1 MLYCNQT
8 RTERLKELILTTF
21 FSRIPT
27 ILGIKLRSLVYQ
39 SLFKRMGNSVY
50 IQEDTNFFGT
60 CSIEIGEIV
69 HILKGV
75 NIDARGMNN
84 HIYIKNGVV
93 LYEGVNIKALD
104 ATNIYIGEHTL
115 ISNNVCIIGQ
125 ENIKIGR
132 DCFIGDYSGIFTSH
146 HVFSDMN
153 MNTIY
158 NSVIKQGIVIEDDC
172 WFGHGVTVL
181 NGVTIGKGSV
191 ICPNSIVTEDIPPYS
206 KVAGIPAKVI
216 ESRQKY
222 QDKFSEN

>member
-1 MLYCNQT
+1 MNVYYPD
-8 RTERLKELILTTF
+8 KEIILTTF
-21 FSRIPT
+21 LSRIPT
-27 ILGIKLRSLVYQ
+27 ILGIKLRSLIYQ

-50 IQEDTNFFGT
+50 IQEGANFFGT
-60 CSIEIGEIV
+60 SCIEIGEIV

-84 HIYIKNGVV
+84 NIYIKDGVV
-93 LYEGVNIKALD
+93 LYEGVNIKALN
-104 ATNIYIGEHTL
+104 ATNICIGENTL

-132 DCFIGDYSGIFTSH
+132 DCFIGDHSGIFTSH

-153 MNTIY
+153 MNTTTY
-158 NSVIKQGIVIEDDC
+158 NSVIKKGIIIGDDC

-206 KVAGIPAKVI
+206 KVSGTPAKVI

-222 QDKFSEN
+222 QVKFPDN